1 MEYYILED
9 EWNGERKIFKDEAR
23 GKEEMLRWYLDNGLD
38 DIYHSLKDTFTKL
51 YPDAPYKEKADEA
64 LKHTFEYIKE
74 DLTNWL
80 DNDYIESFA
89 YLYPAEV
96 IE

>member
-9 EWNGERKIFKDEAR
+9 EYNGERKIFKNEVR
-23 GKEEMLRWYLDNGLD
+23 GKEEMLRWYLDHGLD
-38 DIYHSLKDTFTKL
+38 DIYRNLKDTFTKL
-51 YPDAPYKEKADEA
+51 YYDAPYKEKADGE
-64 LKHTFEYIKE
+64 LERTFKYIKD
-74 DLTNWL
+74 DLTSWL
-80 DNDYIESFA
+80 NDSYIESFA